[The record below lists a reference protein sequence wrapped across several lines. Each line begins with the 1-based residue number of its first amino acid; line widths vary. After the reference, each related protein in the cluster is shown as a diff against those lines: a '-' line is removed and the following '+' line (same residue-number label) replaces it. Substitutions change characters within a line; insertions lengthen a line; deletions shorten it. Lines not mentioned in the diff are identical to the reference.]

1 MEAIIFSDSH
11 GNRAGMQ
18 QVLSHQVKSPEAVFF
33 LGDGL
38 RDFDAL
44 DTANASL
51 YRVTGNCD
59 WFSPLRDGKNP
70 PTECLTALLGHTI
83 LLTHGH
89 KFSVKSGEEHLLR
102 HALAAG
108 ADIVLFGH
116 THRPTLRIF
125 SAGEELLGQT
135 LARPLYLFNPGSI
148 ASGYG
153 GGSFGTLLLTRDTV
167 LFSHGILS

>member
-18 QVLSHQVKSPEAVFF
+18 QVLSHQVKSPDAVFF

-59 WFSPLRDGKNP
+59 WFSPLGDGKNP

-108 ADIVLFGH
+108 ADISCCSGIRTVRRCVPF
-116 THRPTLRIF
+116 LR
-125 SAGEELLGQT
+125 
-135 LARPLYLFNPGSI
+135 ARSS
-148 ASGYG
+148 SGKRLRG
-153 GGSFGTLLLTRDTV
+153 LCISLTRARSRRDMAAAA
-167 LFSHGILS
+167 LERCC